1 MPLAP
6 IERGFLT
13 IERRVLKSWR
23 DSKLLAPG
31 DRVGVAVSG
40 GADSVALLRLLHSLR
55 ARLGI
60 TLAVLH
66 FDHSL
71 RGAASD
77 EDAQFVAGL
86 ACSLGLE
93 FILDRQDVRAA
104 ASRHKWNLEDAGRR
118 LRYAFFERLASET
131 RVTRVAVAHTM
142 DDQAETVLA
151 RLIRGTGP
159 AGLAAIYPAA
169 GSPVGTIVRPLLGYR
184 REELRHYLRDIKQL
198 WREDATNRDVKRLR
212 AHIRE
217 RLLPIVEAEFS
228 PRIVNHLAELA
239 RLSREQEILWDAL
252 ADDSLASLASVSRER
267 ASIAVLDLL
276 SPLLSSGSRNLS
288 RERTHSRDSEARAG
302 SQQPFRAL
310 TERIIRKMYAAV
322 RGELRELTATHVEQV
337 IRLVSQSTSGH
348 HVELPGGILAHHD
361 LGQLIFLPNFPSLSA
376 ASTSGRAAR
385 GNLSYAYTFRLPER
399 GSSAVSVPELHTSF
413 FLKVIDWP
421 GSQRETT
428 MDCGALDA
436 ERLRSPL
443 ILRNW
448 RPGDSYRPRE
458 RRHNRKLKEMLREA
472 RISRSERVA
481 WPVLESDGRI
491 AWARGLPPAGDFCA
505 REGTRVGVLIEMD
518 VHSPAR

>member
-6 IERGFLT
+6 IERRF
-13 IERRVLKSWR
+13 LKSLR
-23 DSKLLAPG
+23 ESELLAPG
-31 DRVGVAVSG
+31 DRVGIAVSG

-66 FDHSL
+66 FDHCL
-71 RGAASD
+71 RGAASQ
-77 EDAQFVAGL
+77 EDAQFVADL
-86 ACSLGLE
+86 AASLGLE
-93 FILDRQDVRAA
+93 FVLDRQDVGAA
-104 ASRHKWNLEDAGRR
+104 ALRHKWNLEDAGRR
-118 LRYAFFERLASET
+118 LRYAFFERLASEN
-131 RVTRVAVAHTM
+131 RVARVAVAHTM

-159 AGLAAIYPAA
+159 AGLAAIYPAT
-169 GSPVGTIVRPLLGYR
+169 GSPVGAVVRPLLGHR
-184 REELRHYLRDIKQL
+184 REELRHYLRDLRQP

-239 RLSREQEILWDAL
+239 RLTREQEVFWDAL
-252 ADDSLASLASVSRER
+252 AEDRLASLASVSRER
-267 ASIAVLDLL
+267 ASMAVLDLL
-276 SPLLSSGSRNLS
+276 SPLFPSGKPCLS
-288 RERTHSRDSEARAG
+288 RVRPRKRELDSHAE
-302 SQQPFRAL
+302 SQRPFRAL

-322 RGELRELTATHVEQV
+322 RGELRELSATHVEQV
-337 IRLVSQSTSGH
+337 IRLVSRSTSGH
-348 HVELPGGILAHHD
+348 RIELPGGISAHHD
-361 LGQLIFLPNFPSLSA
+361 LGQLIFLPAASGLSA
-376 ASTSGRAAR
+376 ASTAAR
-385 GNLSYAYTFRLPER
+385 TTRGDAGYAYTLRLPER
-399 GSSAVSVPELHTSF
+399 GSSTVSVPELHTSF

-421 GSQRETT
+421 GGQRETR

-458 RRHNRKLKEMLREA
+458 RRHDRKLKEMLREA
-472 RISRSERVA
+472 RISVSERVA

-491 AWARGLPPAGDFCA
+491 VWARGLPPVGDFCA
-505 REGTRVGVLIEMD
+505 REDTRVGVLIEMD
-518 VHSPAR
+518 THSPVR